1 MKLATAVRTLVR
13 EVEFLGFQ
21 NLGAL
26 VADIEQNPLAYP
38 VRTLLAYRAYCDLA
52 YR

>member
-1 MKLATAVRTLVR
+1 MKLATAIETLVR

-26 VADIEQNPLAYP
+26 VDDIEAYPLAYP
-38 VRTLLAYRAYCDLA
+38 ERTLMAYRAYCDQA